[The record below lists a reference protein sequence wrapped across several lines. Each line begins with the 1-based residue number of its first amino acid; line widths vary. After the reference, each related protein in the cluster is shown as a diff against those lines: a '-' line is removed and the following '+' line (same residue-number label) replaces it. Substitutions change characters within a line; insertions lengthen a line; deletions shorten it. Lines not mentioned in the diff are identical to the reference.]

1 MGHLLHQTL
10 RQENIAYEGSGGV
23 SAGNRS
29 LGFRPAF
36 RNLETGHVYPS
47 CFADGRP
54 APIHMID
61 GLPDELVVTR
71 SPAGKVTAV
80 SDSLQS
86 GFLLDGCFYDRQE
99 AAEYVRTAS
108 RAPAHQA
115 GAY

>member
-1 MGHLLHQTL
+1 MGQLSFQTL

-47 CFADGRP
+47 RFADGRP

-71 SPAGKVTAV
+71 SASGKVTAV
-80 SDSLQS
+80 SDSVQS
-86 GFLLDGCFYDRQE
+86 GFVLDGCFYDRQE
-99 AAEYVRTAS
+99 AAEYLQTAS

-115 GAY
+115 RAY